1 MTVQAPAWTPYR
13 WGDPLDPSSEAQHE
27 GCPAQLRKAAVK
39 AAKAITPLTATTLV
53 VLAALVCSGSSMV
66 GVEAVADRVASTALL
81 MLGMSCSAVMRSPVK
96 LLSLMAVV
104 NAVVQDDAALE
115 ATAIVYPC

>member
-53 VLAALVCSGSSMV
+53 VLAALVCSGASTMV

-81 MLGMSCSAVMRSPVK
+81 MLGMSCSAVMRFPVK

-104 NAVVQDDAALE
+104 NPVVQDDAALE
-115 ATAIVYPC
+115 ATAIV